1 MRRRDLVAFVASAT
15 TLRPLAGTAQPK
27 TMPVI
32 GYLTSTSPVTNTSPV
47 PTTFAAF
54 RLGLGD
60 AGYVEGQ
67 NVVIEYRSAEGN
79 YDQLPAFA
87 ADLVGRNVDLILA
100 VGGIVSARAAKS
112 ATSTI
117 PIVFLIGTDPVEEG
131 LVASY
136 ARPGA
141 NMTGVTLLISELNA
155 KRLQLLSELV
165 PRAGTI
171 ALLVDPVS
179 STTERAV
186 RDVREAATSIGL
198 QLVVLRASTAREIDA
213 AFGLLVQQ
221 RAGALFVS
229 AAPFLDTRRE
239 QILALAVQH
248 ATPAIYTWRDYTAA
262 GGLAS
267 YGASLTAVGRQL
279 GTYAG
284 KILNGTKPADLP
296 VQQPTKFELAINL
309 KTAGTLGLTVPQ
321 TLLVSAD
328 EVIE

>member
-1 MRRRDLVAFVASAT
+1 VKRRELLIALGGGAIIAWPLVA
-15 TLRPLAGTAQPK
+15 RAQQK
-27 TMPVI
+27 TVPVI
-32 GYLTSTSPVTNTSPV
+32 GYLTSTSPV
-47 PTTFAAF
+47 PTTVAAF
-54 RLGLGD
+54 RLGLSD

-67 NVVIEYRSAEGN
+67 NVMIEYRSADGH
-79 YDQLPAFA
+79 YDQLPALA
-87 ADLVGRNVDLILA
+87 ADLVGRKVDLILA
-100 VGGIVSARAAKS
+100 AGGIVSAQAAKS

-136 ARPGA
+136 ARPGT
-141 NMTGVTLLISELNA
+141 NMTGITLLISDLNA

-165 PRAGTI
+165 PHAGTI

-179 STTERAV
+179 STERAV
-186 RDVREAATSIGL
+186 RDVREAATAKGL
-198 QLVVLRASTAREIDA
+198 KVVVLKASTASEIDA

-248 ATPAIYTWRDYTAA
+248 ATPALYTWRDYTAA

-284 KILNGTKPADLP
+284 RILNGTKPGDLP
-296 VQQPTKFELAINL
+296 VQQSTKFELAINL

>member
-1 MRRRDLVAFVASAT
+1 VKRRELLIALGGGAIIAWPLVA
-15 TLRPLAGTAQPK
+15 RAQQK
-27 TMPVI
+27 TVPVI
-32 GYLTSTSPVTNTSPV
+32 GYLTSTSPV
-47 PTTFAAF
+47 PTTVAAF
-54 RLGLGD
+54 RLGLSD

-67 NVVIEYRSAEGN
+67 NVMIEYRSADGH
-79 YDQLPAFA
+79 YDQLPALA
-87 ADLVGRNVDLILA
+87 ADLVGRKVDLILA
-100 VGGIVSARAAKS
+100 AGGIVSAQAAKS

-136 ARPGA
+136 ARPGT
-141 NMTGVTLLISELNA
+141 NMTGITLLISDLNA

-165 PRAGTI
+165 PHAGTI

-179 STTERAV
+179 STERAV
-186 RDVREAATSIGL
+186 RDVREAATAKGL
-198 QLVVLRASTAREIDA
+198 QLVVLKASTASQIDA

-248 ATPAIYTWRDYTAA
+248 ATPALYTWRDYTAA

-284 KILNGTKPADLP
+284 RILNGTKPGDLP
-296 VQQPTKFELAINL
+296 VQQSTKFELAINL